1 MRLKLGASLAERALA
16 PHVFE
21 TFSEAQAFMVAQE
34 ATIADGGD

>member
-21 TFSEAQAFMVAQE
+21 TLREAQAHVVGVN
-34 ATIADGGD
+34 GGELGK